1 MKRQLW
7 IVLLLV
13 SVGAKAQFD
22 AVFTNSWALQSFYNP
37 AAAGLDGLLD
47 VQAAYSMQMAG
58 FENAPATMYVGA
70 DLPVFFLSPSHGMG
84 AGFVNDNAGLFST
97 KKIYVQYAYHQKL
110 WGGRLSV
117 GVRPALL
124 TEGFDGSK
132 LDVNEDND
140 PVFASNEVNGN
151 AFDLDAGVRYSYKQV
166 WYAGLSAAHCL
177 GARITMGDDKTYKV
191 EVDPNFFL
199 TGGYKLKFRQP
210 QYALMADAI
219 MRTDLQA
226 WKADL
231 TARLAYEG
239 EKLKM
244 YAGLLYSPT
253 RSVGGLLGFN
263 FHGVNIGYSYEM
275 FTTGI
280 GALHGTHELVLG
292 YQTDL
297 NLFKKGKNK
306 HKSVRLL

>member
-1 MKRQLW
+1 
-7 IVLLLV
+7 
-13 SVGAKAQFD
+13 
-22 AVFTNSWALQSFYNP
+22 
-37 AAAGLDGLLD
+37 
-47 VQAAYSMQMAG
+47 
-58 FENAPATMYVGA
+58 
-70 DLPVFFLSPSHGMG
+70 
-84 AGFVNDNAGLFST
+84 
-97 KKIYVQYAYHQKL
+97 
-110 WGGRLSV
+110 
-117 GVRPALL
+117 
-124 TEGFDGSK
+124 
-132 LDVNEDND
+132 
-140 PVFASNEVNGN
+140 
-151 AFDLDAGVRYSYKQV
+151 
-166 WYAGLSAAHCL
+166 
-177 GARITMGDDKTYKV
+177 MGDDKTYKV